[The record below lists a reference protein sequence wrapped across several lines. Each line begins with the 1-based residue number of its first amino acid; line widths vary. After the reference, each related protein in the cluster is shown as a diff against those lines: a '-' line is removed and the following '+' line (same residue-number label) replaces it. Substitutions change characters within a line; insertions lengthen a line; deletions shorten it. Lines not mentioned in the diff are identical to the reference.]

1 MYGDSGQQQ
10 QDWRFFVMA
19 IVTAKPAARRR
30 ASKVPTVPLV
40 APALMTVD
48 QAASYLTMSRSQ
60 MYKLLLDGVIP
71 SIVLGRKFRRVAKK
85 SLDAWIERETGGAA

>member
-1 MYGDSGQQQ
+1 
-10 QDWRFFVMA
+10 MA
-19 IVTAKPAARRR
+19 TVTAKPAARRR

-48 QAASYLTMSRSQ
+48 EAASYLSMSRTQ
-60 MYKLLLDGVIP
+60 LYKLLLDGAVP

-85 SLDAWIERETGGAA
+85 SLDAWIDRQIGGMAS